1 MKTKENQEAC
11 FTTRFNR
18 TNILNF
24 ACWLDYRTLYFFRS
38 VTTKEGRVNYE
49 IHCFFKPACFC
60 IRAAFFLWL
69 FHRDTGLVDD
79 PFYLQKT
86 DGLLSVSYC

>member
-1 MKTKENQEAC
+1 MFYEGLIEQIFSALPVGL
-11 FTTRFNR
+11 TTDIIF
-18 TNILNF
+18 
-24 ACWLDYRTLYFFRS
+24 FFRS
-38 VTTKEGRVNYE
+38 VTTKEGIVNYE
-49 IHCFFKPACFC
+49 IHCFFEPACFC

-86 DGLLSVSYC
+86 DGLLSLSYC